1 MDLKNTVSGY
11 LEEHKDN
18 CTNTFITYIKRNYHE
33 GKLDHNRIRRAV
45 LQHFQAKDKA
55 AVFFGSL
62 LLQLDIKELHDIL
75 NEKL

>member
-18 CTNTFITYIKRNYHE
+18 CANTFITYIKQTYQE
-33 GKLDHNRIRRAV
+33 GKLDHNKIRRAV
-45 LQHFQAKDKA
+45 LQHFHAQDKA

-62 LLQLDIKELHDIL
+62 LLQLDNKELHEVL
-75 NEKL
+75 NEIL